1 LEKLKKEQ
9 KTAIK
14 EEKAKME
21 NTDPFIQIKID
32 YVQYMM
38 QLYNVMAYDETIT
51 GILFAL
57 MLENYLTAN
66 DLEVLTGLSKPTINK
81 ALSRIS
87 VMFSEFPILQTKKP
101 RDRKKYYY
109 CPLSLEPYIKHN
121 FLAVMT
127 ASEISL
133 SFIPSLL
140 SRLDALSPQ
149 TSAIIYIRRTLLYLY
164 IAIYYYKETF
174 TKVEPLID
182 RMLQEPDYVPDFS
195 AFLKAIHFELPPQE
209 LKIKDDTLLDI
220 KRDFISNMI
229 ELSSELIG
237 GEDELISVFLAMFLE
252 DEPVTQ
258 DELITVTKSSRTKV
272 SQALSKMEELKIV
285 RITKKPGQRKKYYK
299 GAASIE
305 QYGVGKL
312 GRVQGYYAQIQMM
325 MQKKFLPELKSI
337 TVTEES
343 DKTEKERLT
352 KFFKDNIFYYDV
364 FIRFSTAMHETMRV
378 ELKNAL
384 ESIL

>member
-1 LEKLKKEQ
+1 
-9 KTAIK
+9 
-14 EEKAKME
+14 ME
-21 NTDPFIQIKID
+21 DKDPFIQVKID

-38 QLYNVMAYDETIT
+38 HLYNVMAYDETIT

-57 MLENYLTAN
+57 MLENYLTSD
-66 DLEVLTGLSKPTINK
+66 DLEVLTGLSKPTISK

-101 RDRKKYYY
+101 HDRKKYYY

-133 SFIPSLL
+133 SFIPNLL

-149 TSAIIYIRRTLLYLY
+149 TSATAHIRKTLLYLY
-164 IAIYYYKETF
+164 VAIYYYKETF
-174 TKVEPLID
+174 AKVEPLID
-182 RMLQEPDYVPDFS
+182 RMLQDSDYIPDFS
-195 AFLKAIHFELPPQE
+195 TLLQEIQFKLPPQE
-209 LKIKDDTLLDI
+209 IETEDDTLLDI
-220 KRDFISNMI
+220 KRDFISNML

-252 DEPVTQ
+252 DEPITQ
-258 DELITVTKSSRTKV
+258 DELINITRSSRTKV

-285 RITKKPGQRKKYYK
+285 KIIKKPGERKKYYK

-305 QYGVGKL
+305 EYGVGKL
-312 GRVQGYYAQIQMM
+312 GRVQGYYAQIQIMM
-325 MQKKFLPELKSI
+325 RKKFLPELDNI
-337 TVTEES
+337 TVTEEG
-343 DKTEKERLT
+343 KKKEKDRLT
-352 KFFKDNIFYYDV
+352 QFFKDNIFYYSV
-364 FIRFSTAMHETMRV
+364 FIRFSTAMHEAMRH
-378 ELKNAL
+378 ELQKVM
-384 ESIL
+384 ESVL